1 MRLRLVV
8 ASLLIAMACTNGA
21 PEAGGGDEQGL
32 RIASFD
38 FLESEVLAE
47 LYAQASEAAGVP
59 VVRLGAVGPREVVRP
74 ALAGAQIDL
83 VPEYA
88 GTALRFSSETSAV
101 PVAVEAVVERL
112 NDAVEPLGLVAL
124 EPAPAID
131 VNVFVVSSATAQ
143 RLGLE
148 DVSDL
153 AGAGLEVIGG
163 PAECPERPLCLLGLN
178 GTYGVRFAEFV
189 AQPSLL
195 FTAEAL
201 RRGEIDVGVLFSTSP
216 ELDAGDLVALRDDR
230 SLQPADNV
238 VPLLR
243 RDALERWGDALAEAL
258 NAVSAALETED
269 LRALNRGV
277 AGGEPVEAVA
287 ARWLAESLSS
297 DDSPG
302 G

>member
-8 ASLLIAMACTNGA
+8 ASLLIASACTDGPPGDGA
-21 PEAGGGDEQGL
+21 GDEPAL

-47 LYAQASEAAGVP
+47 LYAQASEAVGVP
-59 VVRLGAVGPREVVRP
+59 VVRLGPVGPREVVRP
-74 ALAGAQIDL
+74 ALASAQIDL

-88 GTALRFSSETSAV
+88 GTALRFSSETPDV
-101 PVAVEAVVERL
+101 PVAVEAVVDRL
-112 NDAVEPLGLVAL
+112 NDAVAPLGLVAL

-131 VNVFVVSSATAQ
+131 VNVFVVSSTTAR

-163 PAECPERPLCLLGLN
+163 PAECPERPLCLLGLD

-216 ELDAGDLVALRDDR
+216 ELDADDLVALRDDR
-230 SLQPADNV
+230 NLQPADNV
-238 VPLLR
+238 VPLIR
-243 RDALERWGDALAEAL
+243 RDALVRWGDDLAEAL
-258 NAVSAALETED
+258 NAVSADLETED
-269 LRALNRGV
+269 LRALNRRV
-277 AGGEPVEAVA
+277 AGGESADIVA
-287 ARWLAESLSS
+287 AGWLAESLNPAG
-297 DDSPG
+297 SPAG
-302 G
+302 